1 MPRRIRLCLCLLP
14 LLLALLLSGC
24 NELGYY
30 SQAVR
35 GHLAVINARR
45 PLAEVVADPATPP
58 ALRERLNLV
67 TSLRDFASRD
77 LALPAN
83 DAFRGYT
90 ELDREA
96 VVWNVV
102 AAPEFSLTPR
112 TWCFP
117 IAGCVAYR
125 GYYDKGAAEAFAE
138 GLRQDGDDVVVY
150 GVPAYSTLGWFDDP
164 VLSSFVVWPEA
175 QLAGLIFHELAH
187 QQLYLKDDSAFSE
200 AFARVVEEEG
210 VTRWLRQQGDP
221 AKLEAYALGQQRQEE
236 FAGLLRQT
244 RQELLALYGRDL
256 PLGEKRAAK
265 AEILAGLQRRY
276 AEQKT
281 AWGGYS
287 GYDRWF
293 AAGLNN
299 ARLASAETYRQH
311 LPALRQLLVREQ
323 GNLPAFYRAAA
334 ALADLDPA
342 ERNARLN
349 ELAGAAA
356 QD

>member
-1 MPRRIRLCLCLLP
+1 MFHRFRPFLLS
-14 LLLALLLSGC
+14 LLVVLFLSGC
-24 NELGYY
+24 NEVGYY

-45 PLAEVVADPATPP
+45 PLTEIAADPATPP
-58 ALRERLNLV
+58 ALRERLALV
-67 TSLRDFASRD
+67 TSLRDFASSD

-90 ELDREA
+90 QLDREA

-117 IAGCVAYR
+117 FAGCVAYR
-125 GYYDKGAAEAFAE
+125 GYYDKGAAEAFAD
-138 GLRQDGDDVVVY
+138 GLRQAGDDVLVY

-164 VLSSFVVWPEA
+164 VLSSFIQWPEA
-175 QLAGLIFHELAH
+175 PLAGLIFHELAH
-187 QQLYLKDDSAFSE
+187 QQLYLKGDSAFSE
-200 AFARVVEEEG
+200 AFARTVEEEG
-210 VTRWLRQQGDP
+210 VSRWLRQQGDP
-221 AKLEAYALGQQRQEE
+221 AKLEAYALRQQRQEE

-244 RQELLALYGRDL
+244 RQELLTLYGRDL

-265 AEILAGLQRRY
+265 AEILAGLQSRY
-276 AEQKT
+276 ADQKT
-281 AWGGYS
+281 SWGGYA

-311 LPALRQLLVREQ
+311 LPALRQLLVREE
-323 GNLPAFYRAAA
+323 GDLPAFYRAAA
-334 ALADLDPA
+334 ALAALEPA
-342 ERNARLN
+342 ERAARLN
-349 ELAGAAA
+349 ELAGVSG